1 MKNTLK
7 KYLSLLLICSLL
19 LSLAGCNTSSKPA
32 DTGTTASSEAT
43 SELSSE
49 AASDDVSTEAAEK
62 ETSYPVTV
70 TDQADRTVT
79 IEKEPAKI
87 VSGYYIPSSLLIALG
102 LSDKVV
108 GIEAKADKRP
118 IYKLAAPELLE
129 LPNVGTAKEFDLETC
144 ASLSPDLVILPLKL
158 KDAAKSLTELGIP
171 VLLVNPESPDQLSDM
186 ISLIATA
193 TNTQD
198 KADQLLDFINQ
209 EKEMLT
215 TSLATADDT
224 PNIYLAGNSS
234 LLSTAGP
241 AMYQSGIIELA
252 GGKNVASDI
261 SDTYWAEISY
271 EQLLSWNPDYI
282 ILASDAEYTVDDVLS
297 DPNLKDCTA
306 VKNNHVYAI
315 PGDIEALDSP
325 VPASILASIW
335 LAGILHPDQVSTD
348 TYTKEMNSFYETFYG
363 IKK

>member
-1 MKNTLK
+1 
-7 KYLSLLLICSLL
+7 
-19 LSLAGCNTSSKPA
+19 
-32 DTGTTASSEAT
+32 
-43 SELSSE
+43 
-49 AASDDVSTEAAEK
+49 
-62 ETSYPVTV
+62 
-70 TDQADRTVT
+70 
-79 IEKEPAKI
+79 
-87 VSGYYIPSSLLIALG
+87 
-102 LSDKVV
+102 
-108 GIEAKADKRP
+108 
-118 IYKLAAPELLE
+118 
-129 LPNVGTAKEFDLETC
+129 
-144 ASLSPDLVILPLKL
+144 
-158 KDAAKSLTELGIP
+158 
-171 VLLVNPESPDQLSDM
+171 M

-271 EQLLSWNPDYI
+271 EQLLSWDPDYI

>member
-1 MKNTLK
+1 MKKTLK
-7 KYLSLLLICSLL
+7 KCLSLFLICSLL

-32 DTGTTASSEAT
+32 GTGTTASSEAT

-49 AASDDVSTEAAEK
+49 TSSDDVSTEADEK

-102 LSDKVV
+102 LSGKVV

-118 IYKLAAPELLE
+118 IYKLAAPELQE

-171 VLLVNPESPDQLSDM
+171 VLLVNPESPDQLSEM

-198 KADQLLDFINQ
+198 
-209 EKEMLT
+209 KEMLT

-271 EQLLSWNPDYI
+271 EQLLSWDPDYI

>member
-118 IYKLAAPELLE
+118 IYKLA
-129 LPNVGTAKEFDLETC
+129 C

-271 EQLLSWNPDYI
+271 EQLLSWDPDYI

-306 VKNNHVYAI
+306 VKNNHIYAI